1 MAASFIIFHRLFAIL
16 ISIFFLFFSTLSTTP
31 VSSLQF
37 QVGGSRGWAPPP
49 ADGDNY
55 YDQWAT
61 NNRFHVGDW
70 LSFVYRSNESDSV
83 LLVNSTAYTNCIVS
97 DPILQ
102 LNGGV
107 GNATF
112 QFDRPGLF
120 YFISGKAGS
129 CIAGQKLVVRVM
141 AEKEKDEGAHHDHD
155 YGPSPAPGAN
165 NGDLVWDWPPA
176 VNSTV
181 KMTIAS
187 YFITAL
193 AGVLVILY
201 LLM

>member
-1 MAASFIIFHRLFAIL
+1 IH
-16 ISIFFLFFSTLSTTP
+16 FLLTT

-37 QVGGSRGWAPPP
+37 QVGGNRGWAPPP
-49 ADGDNY
+49 PGDNSSSSPTGSNSY
-55 YDQWAT
+55 YNQWAT
-61 NNRFHVGDW
+61 HNRFHVGDS
-70 LSFVYRSNESDSV
+70 LNFVYRSNESDSV
-83 LLVNSTAYTNCIVS
+83 LLVNSTAYSNCTVS
-97 DPILQ
+97 DPILR
-102 LNGGV
+102 LNDGGGR

-112 QFDRPGLF
+112 QFDRPGMF
-120 YFISGKAGS
+120 YFISGQAES

-141 AEKEKDEGAHHDHD
+141 TDKDKDEEGQHD
-155 YGPSPAPGAN
+155 YGPSQAPGGN

>member
-1 MAASFIIFHRLFAIL
+1 FLPDFIY
-16 ISIFFLFFSTLSTTP
+16 
-31 VSSLQF
+31 
-37 QVGGSRGWAPPP
+37 RG
-49 ADGDNY
+49 
-55 YDQWAT
+55 
-61 NNRFHVGDW
+61 
-70 LSFVYRSNESDSV
+70 NESDSV

-102 LNGGV
+102 LNGGG

-141 AEKEKDEGAHHDHD
+141 AEKDQD
-155 YGPSPAPGAN
+155 YGPSPAPGVN
-165 NGDLVWDWPPA
+165 NNSDLVWDWPPA